1 MGFPVL
7 CADMSDTDITDLE
20 LQALVDGELNP
31 ADRRALMGRVITCP
45 RLLDRLEVL
54 LKQRR
59 LLQQCGYSRFSNG
72 HLH

>member
-1 MGFPVL
+1 M
-7 CADMSDTDITDLE
+7 CADMSDPDITDLE
-20 LQALVDGELNP
+20 LEALVDGELNP

-59 LLQQCGYSRFSNG
+59 LLRQCGSSRFRNG
-72 HLH
+72 NLH